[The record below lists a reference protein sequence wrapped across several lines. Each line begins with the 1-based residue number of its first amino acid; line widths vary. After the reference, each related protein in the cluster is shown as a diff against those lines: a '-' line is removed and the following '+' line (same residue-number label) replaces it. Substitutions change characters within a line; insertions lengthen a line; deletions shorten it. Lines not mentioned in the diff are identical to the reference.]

1 MSLLTII
8 FVLALALLEISRV
21 YFLANYGNAKTILRM
36 AISAIL
42 FVISLPLTIKLMA
55 HPQGFFLGVII
66 ILVYPYCA
74 IETKIPND
82 ENSDAYILRKK
93 WLNSY
98 TATIVLYAIANTIG
112 YII

>member
-8 FVLALALLEISRV
+8 FALLLALLEATRV

-42 FVISLPLTIKLMA
+42 FVISMPLTFKLMEF
-55 HPQGFFLGVII
+55 PQGFFLAAII
-66 ILVYPYCA
+66 LLVYPYCA
-74 IETKIPND
+74 IETKIPKD
-82 ENSDAYILRKK
+82 VNSDAYILREK

-98 TATIVLYAIANTIG
+98 TLTIVLYAIANTID

>member
-8 FVLALALLEISRV
+8 FALLLALLEITRV

-42 FVISLPLTIKLMA
+42 FVISMPLTFKLMEF
-55 HPQGFFLGVII
+55 PQGFFLAAII
-66 ILVYPYCA
+66 LLVYPYCA
-74 IETKIPND
+74 IETKIPKD
-82 ENSDAYILRKK
+82 VNSDAYILREK

-98 TATIVLYAIANTIG
+98 TLTIVLYAIANTID